1 MHVEKCPVC
10 EGRGHVPQGFYL
22 DLCSTTGT
30 CGPIICRA
38 CQGKGFLFVQDELKF
53 VSSPECPNITITTGE
68 PFETNTFTVKSGE
81 IIPNS

>member
-30 CGPIICRA
+30 CGPVMCRA
-38 CQGKGFLFVQDELKF
+38 CQGKGYMF
-53 VSSPECPNITITTGE
+53 VSDEIKFDTISNPSFTITTGG
-68 PFETNTFTVKSGE
+68 TGVGNSFTVKSGE
-81 IIPNS
+81 LIPNQ

>member
-1 MHVEKCPVC
+1 MHIEKCPVC

-30 CGPIICRA
+30 CGPVICRA

-53 VSSPECPNITITTGE
+53 ITTQDPPNMTITTGGDGG
-68 PFETNTFTVKSGE
+68 NSFTIESGNL
-81 IIPNS
+81 ISSK